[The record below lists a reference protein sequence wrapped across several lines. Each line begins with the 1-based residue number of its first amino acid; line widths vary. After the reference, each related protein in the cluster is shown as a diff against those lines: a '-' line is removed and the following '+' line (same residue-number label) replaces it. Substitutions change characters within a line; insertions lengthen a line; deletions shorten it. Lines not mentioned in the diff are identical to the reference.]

1 MLLSFPP
8 KIHERE
14 RKKGRKTGREH
25 TLSYLVLTTGG
36 MLRILFEHWSFNNM
50 KKRSFYYR
58 EKLMIKG
65 LDCIDFK
72 FVLLYKCTLV
82 H

>member
-1 MLLSFPP
+1 MLSFPL

-14 RKKGRKTGREH
+14 RERGREH
-25 TLSYLVLTTGG
+25 TLSYLVLTIGG
-36 MLRILFEHWSFNNM
+36 MLRILCEHWSFNM

-58 EKLMIKG
+58 EKFMIKG